1 MIPMYCCVFKRV
13 FIMWC
18 TFSKVLILFKVLWL
32 NEVTQGPRFLQKMLI
47 SITQPSQRFI
57 LSRYMSWYVCIYS
70 YITSKSFWF
79 VLFNQTVLTWGPNW
93 NYLVVLFAFIYHHR
107 LYRHIFGWG
116 KTHRVTTLKLF
127 CYHIISLHKRQWVYV
142 CIQIFLPEVGEY
154 DIYINEKS
162 IFFLTRLS

>member
-1 MIPMYCCVFKRV
+1 MIPMYGCVFKRV

-47 SITQPSQRFI
+47 SITQPSKRLR
-57 LSRYMSWYVCIYS
+57 LSRYIPQYVRIFL
-70 YITSKSFWF
+70 YITKIWFWF
-79 VLFNQTVLTWGPNW
+79 FRRIEPRTSLKLSASLASIYLFRDYIST
-93 NYLVVLFAFIYHHR
+93 IC
-107 LYRHIFGWG
+107 GWG

-142 CIQIFLPEVGEY
+142 CI
-154 DIYINEKS
+154 
-162 IFFLTRLS
+162 